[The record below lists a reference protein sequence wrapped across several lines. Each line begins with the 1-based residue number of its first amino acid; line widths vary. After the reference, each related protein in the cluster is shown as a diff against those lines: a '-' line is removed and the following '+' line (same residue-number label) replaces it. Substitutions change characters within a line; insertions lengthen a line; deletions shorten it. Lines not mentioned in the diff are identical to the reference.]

1 VVNLNIFLQRDFGN
15 NIDQMTAK
23 RLGQWATRVYIV
35 SFTAGIGILAL
46 YTIVQPHTLTKVF
59 DRPPLSL
66 YNQLIEKYEHNLE
79 CPCSTIAST
88 YNHFV
93 EIEAKFHE
101 VRRHFS
107 NQLQREPHKSRYKL

>member
-1 VVNLNIFLQRDFGN
+1 MKAR
-15 NIDQMTAK
+15 

-59 DRPPLSL
+59 DRPPFSL
-66 YNQLIEKYEHNLE
+66 YNQLIEKYGHNLE
-79 CPCSTIAST
+79 CPCSMIAST

-101 VRRHFS
+101 VRRHCS
-107 NQLQREPHKSRYKL
+107 NQLERELHKSRYKLYFRKQWFYHKNK